1 MIIRRTPAWREKASP
16 MRQRSAVFV
25 TCLLVALGSVAC
37 WGGPPAP
44 PLAATSIASRTVTT
58 GGGTATPGT
67 AAIRTATA
75 TPPPPLPTG
84 IIAPTSI
91 VPTPAPTEPRL
102 DLNPPGTPVRPRITP
117 TPLPTPSL
125 NGREATI
132 GQVQG
137 TEQNSPLLGE
147 VVRVKGIVT
156 ANFQETPTRNFY
168 MQEGELPRTAASTG
182 IQVTQGEHPTPE
194 VKVGDEI
201 TVVGIVIE
209 RNSGT
214 VLDISRVG
222 SGLIVTSSGNAL
234 PPPIELRPPASESEA
249 RRYLTQYEGML
260 VSVPRAVASTAT
272 DASGTFAVVRADGGA
287 PRATGTL
294 TIGAAS
300 GTRYVV
306 AVGEVVDGII
316 GPLDRQGDR
325 FIIQQLPE
333 QRLIISPPLPAT
345 PQLPAAPSRTPAGG

>member
-1 MIIRRTPAWREKASP
+1 
-16 MRQRSAVFV
+16 MRQRSSLLV
-25 TCLLVALGSVAC
+25 TCLVVAFGSVAC

-44 PLAATSIASRTVTT
+44 PLAATSMPPSTLTAS
-58 GGGTATPGT
+58 GGTATTGT
-67 AAIRTATA
+67 AIASQTAVIATA
-75 TPPPPLPTG
+75 TRALPTST
-84 IIAPTSI
+84 APMTPPA
-91 VPTPAPTEPRL
+91 PTPAPIEPRL
-102 DLNPPGTPVRPRITP
+102 DLNPPGTPPHPRITP
-117 TPLPTPSL
+117 TAIPTPSL

-132 GQVQG
+132 SQVQG
-137 TEQNSPLLGE
+137 TELNSPLLGE

-168 MQEGELPRTAASTG
+168 MQEGEVPRTAASTG
-182 IQVTQGEHPTPE
+182 IQVAQGDHPTPE
-194 VKVGDEI
+194 VKVGDEV

-222 SGLIVTSSGNAL
+222 SGLIVTSSGNPL

-260 VSVPRAVASTAT
+260 VSVPRAVATGAT
-272 DASGTFAVVRADGGA
+272 DENGNFVVVRADGGA
-287 PRATGTL
+287 PRATGAL

-306 AVGEVVDGII
+306 ASGEMIDGII
-316 GPLDRQGDR
+316 GPLERQGDR

-333 QRLIISPPLPAT
+333 QRLIISPPLPDTPAVPAT
-345 PQLPAAPSRTPAGG
+345 PSRIPVGG

>member
-1 MIIRRTPAWREKASP
+1 
-16 MRQRSAVFV
+16 MRQRSSLLV
-25 TCLLVALGSVAC
+25 TCLVVALGSVAC

-44 PLAATSIASRTVTT
+44 PLAATSTPPSTSVAS
-58 GGGTATPGT
+58 GGTATTGT
-67 AAIRTATA
+67 AVASQNTTSATA
-75 TPPPPLPTG
+75 TRALPTG
-84 IIAPTSI
+84 TAPVTSPAPTP
-91 VPTPAPTEPRL
+91 VPTEPRL
-102 DLNPPGTPVRPRITP
+102 DLNPPGTPSRPRITP
-117 TPLPTPSL
+117 TAIPTPSL

-132 GQVQG
+132 SQVQG
-137 TEQNSPLLGE
+137 TELNSPLLGE

-168 MQEGELPRTAASTG
+168 MQEGEVPRTAASTG
-182 IQVTQGEHPTPE
+182 IQVAQGDHPTPE
-194 VKVGDEI
+194 VKVGDEV

-222 SGLIVTSSGNAL
+222 SGLIVTSSGNPL

-260 VSVPRAVASTAT
+260 VSVPRAVAITAT
-272 DASGTFAVVRADGGA
+272 DENDNFVVVRADGGA
-287 PRATGTL
+287 PRATGSL

-306 AVGEVVDGII
+306 ASGEVIDGII
-316 GPLDRQGDR
+316 GPLERQGDR

-333 QRLIISPPLPAT
+333 QRLIIGPPLPGT
-345 PQLPAAPSRTPAGG
+345 PAVPTTPRRTPTGG

>member
-1 MIIRRTPAWREKASP
+1 
-16 MRQRSAVFV
+16 MRQRSSLLV
-25 TCLLVALGSVAC
+25 TCLIVLLGSVAC

-44 PLAATSIASRTVTT
+44 P
-58 GGGTATPGT
+58 P
-67 AAIRTATA
+67 TATA
-75 TPPPPLPTG
+75 TLPRTITPSGSPATTSTTAVVQTAAATATARPRPTATAPATPL
-84 IIAPTSI
+84 APTPS
-91 VPTPAPTEPRL
+91 PTEPRL
-102 DLNPPGTPVRPRITP
+102 DLNPPGTSARPRITP
-117 TPLPTPSL
+117 TAIPAPSL
-125 NGREATI
+125 SGREATI

-156 ANFQETPTRNFY
+156 ANFQEAPTRGFY
-168 MQEGELPRTAASTG
+168 IQEGVLPRTTASTG
-182 IQVTQGEHPTPE
+182 IQVAQGERSTPE
-194 VKVGDEI
+194 VKVGDEV

-222 SGLIVTSSGNAL
+222 SGLIVTSSGNPL
-234 PPPIELRPPASESEA
+234 PLPIELRPPVNEAEA

-260 VSVPRAVASTAT
+260 VSVPRAIATAAT
-272 DASGTFAVVRADGGA
+272 DDTGSFVVVRTDDGG
-287 PRATGTL
+287 PRATGAL

-300 GTRYVV
+300 GTRYNV

-316 GPLDRQGDR
+316 GPLERQGDR

-333 QRLIISPPLPAT
+333 QRLVISPPSPAT
-345 PQLPAAPSRTPAGG
+345 PSAPATPSRTPAGG

>member
-1 MIIRRTPAWREKASP
+1 
-16 MRQRSAVFV
+16 MRQRSSLLV
-25 TCLLVALGSVAC
+25 TCLIVALGGVAC

-44 PLAATSIASRTVTT
+44 PLAAT
-58 GGGTATPGT
+58 
-67 AAIRTATA
+67 A
-75 TPPPPLPTG
+75 TPPRTITASGGPATTSTARVAQSAATTAPTLPLPTST
-84 IIAPTSI
+84 IPATP
-91 VPTPAPTEPRL
+91 VAPTPAPTEPRL
-102 DLNPPGTPVRPRITP
+102 DLNPPGTTARPRITP
-117 TPLPTPSL
+117 TALPTPSL
-125 NGREATI
+125 SGREATI
-132 GQVQG
+132 GQIQG

-156 ANFQETPTRNFY
+156 ANFQETPSRGFY
-168 MQEGELPRTAASTG
+168 IQEGEVPRTAASTG
-182 IQVTQGEHPTPE
+182 IQVAQGDHPTPE

-234 PPPIELRPPASESEA
+234 PPPIELRPPANESEA

-272 DASGTFAVVRADGGA
+272 DESGNFVVVRADGGV
-287 PRATGTL
+287 PRANGAL

-306 AVGEVVDGII
+306 AAGEVIDGII
-316 GPLDRQGDR
+316 GPLERQGDR

-333 QRLIISPPLPAT
+333 QRLIISPARPAT
-345 PQLPAAPSRTPAGG
+345 PSAPATPSLPAKPSRTPAGG